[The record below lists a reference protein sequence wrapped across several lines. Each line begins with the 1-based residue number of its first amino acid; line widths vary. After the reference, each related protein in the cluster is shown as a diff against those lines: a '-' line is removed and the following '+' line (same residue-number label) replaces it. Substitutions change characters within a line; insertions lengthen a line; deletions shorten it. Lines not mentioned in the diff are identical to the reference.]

1 MPPAEA
7 DPDAARVLTKVR
19 RLMVISLAFTGLA
32 IAAVLS
38 VIGYRVFSGEGSR
51 AAPADVSAKLPRG
64 ARVVATNIA
73 NDRLVLTIEVETRT
87 ELHLFDVQTLQPRG
101 RLRLSVEP

>member
-19 RLMVISLAFTGLA
+19 RLMVISLVFTALA

-38 VIGYRVFSGEGSR
+38 VIGYRVFSSEGSR
-51 AAPADVSAKLPRG
+51 AAPADVSATLPRG
-64 ARVVATNIA
+64 ARVVATNLA
-73 NDRLVLTIEVETRT
+73 NGRIVLTVEVDGRT
-87 ELHLFDVQTLQPRG
+87 ELHSFDAQTLQPRG
-101 RLRLSVEP
+101 RLRLSSEP